1 MYTGISLDDAADF
14 EVKVPEWDGAT
25 WIWER
30 SSKPTL
36 GEKLCKALGVDARK
50 AKRTIIVI
58 DSNYRVTVTT
68 EYD

>member
-1 MYTGISLDDAADF
+1 MGWGDVDLGTFL
-14 EVKVPEWDGAT
+14 
-25 WIWER
+25 
-30 SSKPTL
+30 KPTL